1 MPVDHFDFFRV
12 DLNLLVAFDALYTER
27 HVSRAAARVGVTQ
40 PAMSHSLAR
49 LRALFADELFLRR
62 SAGVAPTARADALA
76 PRVRQVLDGAHALLT
91 DGAAFEPAQSRRV
104 FRVAMSDAQQAVLVP
119 GLLARLHAAAPQACL
134 QALPFERTRVLAQLA
149 GGEIDLAVSRF
160 DDTGDEFRGTPLFEE
175 RHVALYHPQQLA
187 LREPLD
193 LAQYLAHPHVLMS
206 FGGDRSGVA
215 DEALARAG
223 HRRQVLAT
231 TPHAHV
237 VGMLLAR
244 TPAIALL
251 PARIAQPVAGWFG
264 LRVVEPPL
272 DLSSWTMLALRHR
285 RSDGDAGLRWLLGL
299 LEDVAT
305 A

>member
-1 MPVDHFDFFRV
+1 MHQRMPVDHFDFFRV
-12 DLNLLVAFDALYTER
+12 DLNLLVAFDALYVER

-62 SAGVAPTARADALA
+62 AAGVA

-91 DGAAFEPAQSRRV
+91 DGSVFEPARSRRI
-104 FRVAMSDAQQAVLVP
+104 FRLALSDAQQAVMLP
-119 GLLARLHAAAPQACL
+119 GLLSRLHAAAPEAGL
-134 QALPFERTRVLAQLA
+134 QALPFERTRVRAQLA
-149 GGEIDLAVSRF
+149 GGELDLAISRF
-160 DDTGDEFRGTPLFEE
+160 DEPGEDFRATALCEE
-175 RHVALYHPQQLA
+175 RHVALYHPEQLR
-187 LREPLD
+187 LDGPLD
-193 LAQYLAHPHVLMS
+193 LRQYLAHPHVLLS

-223 HRRQVLAT
+223 HRRRVLAT

-251 PARIAQPVAGWFG
+251 PSRIARPVAGWFG
-264 LRVVEPPL
+264 LVVTEPPL
-272 DLSSWTMLALRHR
+272 DLAPWTLAALRHR
-285 RSDGDAGLRWLLGL
+285 RSDGDAGLRWLEGL
-299 LEDVAT
+299 LVAGD
-305 A
+305 